1 MEVLPEFKAEQRV
14 RELTDPVQ
22 IIAVLLYLIKKTCDD
37 SALVLHY
44 AELADEP
51 IERVMAVIR
60 RELAVE
66 IEQGTPSLAKMFSSS
81 SSPEHS
87 RVLEQCQE
95 HS

>member
-37 SALVLHY
+37 RALVLHY

-51 IERVMAVIR
+51 IERVMELIK
-60 RELAVE
+60 RELSAQ
-66 IEQGTPSLAKMFSSS
+66 IEVARPPSGKRLSPAL
-81 SSPEHS
+81 SPES
-87 RVLEQCQE
+87 SVPALRGLQ
-95 HS
+95 